1 MLLALALGP
10 GTSWLNHQ
18 DARWAQAISAAL
30 GTGWAWAVAAVL
42 AGWIVTS
49 RSGLGR
55 LRWAAVAGAGVLVLA
70 VLGYYASDYAYDR
83 SSSSVSSQQLP
94 PGMPIP
100 DPLATAWADARF
112 WLMGALLTGP
122 ALGVLGALT
131 RRNGRT
137 ALLAALAVP
146 LLPIAELTMLVHT
159 AAPQTAQD
167 RFGLRVRI
175 VTLALALVWL
185 ITVPIVQR
193 AREAKSPRHP

>member
-18 DARWAQAISAAL
+18 DARWAQAISAA
-30 GTGWAWAVAAVL
+30 
-42 AGWIVTS
+42 
-49 RSGLGR
+49 
-55 LRWAAVAGAGVLVLA
+55 
-70 VLGYYASDYAYDR
+70 
-83 SSSSVSSQQLP
+83 
-94 PGMPIP
+94 
-100 DPLATAWADARF
+100 LATAWADARF